1 MKRCIR
7 AFAATLLIPIM
18 VAYAANGKISG
29 TVKDAAGKPVP
40 GANVLVEGT
49 KLGGSADADGNY
61 FVLNVPPGTYSVA
74 VSAVGYEKKVYAG
87 VAVTS
92 DRTTE
97 LDMEIN
103 ESAVELEAVVVQAQ
117 RRLVEK
123 TQTSTRTVVTGDAI
137 TALPVLD
144 VRALA
149 QNTASN
155 YEGFVRGGQRYET
168 KTVVD
173 GVDITDLYYSPAAIG
188 ISPGSGY
195 VNVTRQ
201 NEAQNTIADISTGGV
216 NEVAVNTG
224 AVDVDYQSASAGLI
238 NINLREG
245 RGPISGKIDFR
256 DRMPKS
262 VFAAQKQNG
271 PDIYWDAASYF
282 AERNNLLT
290 HAGASHSDT
299 LKANRY
305 TWYPGEYNYGDRP
318 ERNLEASLGGSLTDD
333 LNFFANGRYFN
344 SYGTLPNEFT
354 RKLNLQ
360 LKSGY
365 QLTNQIKLTAFG
377 ILEDRGEL
385 FGWKNRVYNEIMR
398 FYLQGVPQ
406 WDGETWL
413 GSLKWSHFL
422 SSETYYEIQVSHTYR
437 EDRRGYVLD
446 ANGVINSGQDGNFI
460 TFADSA
466 TIDKYGSDG
475 FGRVGSPDPNRTKFF
490 SLGYTDAET
499 QTAFSSA
506 AGGGNWK
513 LSRPVPFYEDTKTI
527 DNSIR
532 FDFSSQITVNHQIRL
547 GANLGLHNLNLLRN
561 SGMEEG
567 YWSDTK
573 DPIRREVWDY
583 NPYELSFYGQDRIEY
598 SGLIVNLGMRV
609 DAYNRDVNGFLNWFN
624 ALYRDTTTLNPG
636 GQALVARTK
645 ATLGSKIPTSWYLS
659 PRIGVSHPISDD
671 AAMYFSFA
679 QMTQLPPLSQLYA
692 NHDGIDGITAT
703 FTTFPNVDED
713 PIKST
718 NYEVGLQWSFAPRW
732 GVDVNAYYRD
742 VSNYGYIG
750 GSINQRVSPAVSP
763 GTVATFSWQTT
774 WGYADARGIEVTFKK
789 LSSRLFDF
797 VDLSG
802 RASYTFAFIR
812 GSAYAGGNRL
822 DFTAALDSLKN
833 NGNLPYNDIRVVN
846 SYEADLAGGST
857 TLTQGFDRA
866 HRVTLTA
873 ILDFPIDFRISVNG
887 LVASGFRYPT
897 TYLGDPR
904 SRELATGPA
913 RKRFDVRFEKSF
925 FSGSHRV
932 GIYLDVLNIFN
943 NVNIL
948 AYDNSLTGQ
957 LVWENSV
964 KNGTPDPTGV
974 SRRIVSSDGSVFYDI
989 PRQVY
994 FGITLEY

>member
-1 MKRCIR
+1 MRRCIK

-29 TVKDAAGKPVP
+29 TVKDAAGKPIP
-40 GANVLVEGT
+40 GANVLVVGT

-61 FVLNVPPGTYSVA
+61 FVLNVAPGTYNVA
-74 VSAVGYEKKVYAG
+74 VSAVGYEKKVYSG
-87 VAVTS
+87 VVVSS

-97 LDMEIN
+97 LDMEIK
-103 ESAVELEAVVVQAQ
+103 ESAVELEAVVVQAE

-137 TALPVLD
+137 TALPVLS

-168 KTVVD
+168 KTIVD
-173 GVDITDLYYSPAAIG
+173 GVDITDLYYAPAAIG

-201 NEAQNTIADISTGGV
+201 NEAQNTIAEISTGGV
-216 NEVAVNTG
+216 NELAVNTG
-224 AVDVDYQSASAGLI
+224 AVDVDYQSASAGLV
-238 NINLREG
+238 NINMREG
-245 RGPISGKIDFR
+245 RGPITAKIDFKNR
-256 DRMPKS
+256 TPKS
-262 VFAAQKQNG
+262 IFAAQKQNG

-282 AERNNLLT
+282 AEKNSLLT
-290 HAGASHSDT
+290 HTGASHSDT

-305 TWYPGEYNYGDRP
+305 TWVPGEYNYGDRP
-318 ERNLEASLGGSLTDD
+318 ERNLEASLGGNVTDD

-354 RKLNLQ
+354 RKVNIQ
-360 LKSGY
+360 LKSAY
-365 QLTNQIKLTAFG
+365 QLSNQIKLTGFG
-377 ILEDRGEL
+377 LLEDRGKL

-406 WDGETWL
+406 WDGATWL

-422 SSETYYEIQVSHTYR
+422 SSDTYYEIQVSHNYR
-437 EDRRGYVLD
+437 DDRRGYVLD
-446 ANGVINSGQDGNFI
+446 ANGVINSGEGGDFI
-460 TFADSA
+460 TFSDSA

-475 FGRVGSPDPNRTKFF
+475 FGRVGSPDPTRSKFF

-499 QTAFSSA
+499 QSAFSSA

-513 LSRPVPFYEDTKTI
+513 LSRPVPFYEDTRTI

-532 FDFSSQITVNHQIRL
+532 FDFSSQITVNHQLRL
-547 GANLGLHNLNLLRN
+547 GASLGLHNITLTRN

-567 YWSDTK
+567 YWSDTR
-573 DPIRREVWDY
+573 DPIRREAWDY
-583 NPYELSFYGQDRIEY
+583 SPYELSFYGQDRIEY
-598 SGLIVNLGMRV
+598 SGLIVNLGIRA
-609 DAYNRDVNGFLNWFN
+609 DGYNRDVSPFLNWFN

-636 GQALVARTK
+636 GKALLADTRVR
-645 ATLGSKIPTSWYLS
+645 LGNKLPTAWYLS
-659 PRIGVSHPISDD
+659 PRVGVSHPISDD
-671 AAMYFSFA
+671 AAMYFSFSR
-679 QMTQLPPLSQLYA
+679 MTQLPPLSQLYA
-692 NHDGIDGITAT
+692 NHEGFDGITAT

-713 PIKST
+713 PIQST
-718 NYEVGLQWSFAPRW
+718 NYEVGLQWSFAPKW
-732 GVDVNAYYRD
+732 GVDMNAYYRD

-750 GSINQRVSPAVSP
+750 ASINQRVSPAVSP
-763 GTVATFSWQTT
+763 GTVATFSYQTT

-789 LSSRLFDF
+789 LPSRLFDF

-822 DFTAALDSLKN
+822 DFTAALDSAKN
-833 NGNLPYNDIRVVN
+833 GGNLPFNDIRVVN
-846 SYEADLAGGST
+846 SYEADLSGGST

-866 HRVTLTA
+866 HRVTVTA
-873 ILDFPIDFRISVNG
+873 LLDFPLDFRLSVNG

-904 SRELATGPA
+904 SRQLATAPA

-925 FSGSHRV
+925 FSGSHRI
-932 GIYLDVLNIFN
+932 GLYMDVMNIFN
-943 NVNIL
+943 NVNIM

-964 KNGTPDPTGV
+964 AAGTPDPTGV
-974 SRRIVSSDGSVFYDI
+974 SKRIVSADGSVFYDI